1 MSQTTARITKNG
13 KHFEVLVDLDEALK
27 FKKGEGNINSAVLTD
42 AIFHNLKSGEH
53 VSVDD
58 LELNFG
64 THDPTE
70 VAEKIIKSGEVV
82 RTTESMNKEQEQKY
96 KQIVDLLVRSA
107 VGPEGRPYTA
117 DRIMKALHEAHIN
130 VKNKPIEEQLGEIID
145 HLRKVLPLNIETK
158 KVKLKIPVLCAAK
171 AYGVVKEYIKE
182 ESWQNNGDLD
192 CIVEVPSALIMD
204 FYDKLNNMTHG
215 SVVSEEIKE

>member
-1 MSQTTARITKNG
+1 MTQTTARITKSG
-13 KHFEVLVDLDEALK
+13 KHFEILVDLDEALK

-53 VSVDD
+53 ASVND

-64 THDPTE
+64 TSDPIE
-70 VAEKIIKSGEVV
+70 VAEKIIKGGEVV

-96 KQIVDLLVRSA
+96 KQVVDALVRSA
-107 VGPEGRPYTA
+107 VSPEGRPYTS

-145 HLRKVLPLNIETK
+145 HLRKILPLKIEVK
-158 KVKLKIPVLCAAK
+158 KVKLRIPVLCAAK
-171 AYGVVKEYIKE
+171 AYGVVKEYIKKE
-182 ESWQNNGDLD
+182 DWQNNGDLD

-204 FYDKLNNMTHG
+204 FYDRLNNMTHG